1 MRRRA
6 LIVPLAATALLV
18 AGCGSPGSSGASSSE
33 AMSGGSSS
41 ASASAAGAVCAPVA
55 GDQLVVLDDDKGLQN
70 AENVLPAIN
79 TALATAHPQVIDVL
93 DAVSAT
99 LDTPTLIELNKK
111 VDLDR
116 RTSTEVAAEYLAS
129 AGLDKVEK
137 VGDGTAIVV
146 GAPNFSEGATLAAI
160 YADALT
166 AAGFSASA
174 QTIGNRET
182 YLPALE
188 KGDLGVVPEYLASLT
203 TALNAGAN
211 GADSPSPASGDVD
224 ATLAALTDLGKAA
237 GLTLGAPSQAQDQ
250 NTFAVTQAFAEKYK
264 VTTLSEL
271 VAACGGGVSLG
282 GPPECPERNYCE
294 AGLNEKYGLVTT
306 FTSLDAGGPLTK
318 AALRQGQVALGL
330 VFSSDADL
338 AAG

>member
-6 LIVPLAATALLV
+6 LIVPLAATALLL
-18 AGCGSPGSSGASSSE
+18 AGCGSPGSSGSSGSTS
-33 AMSGGSSS
+33 ASGGSSS
-41 ASASAAGAVCAPVA
+41 ASAGGQACAPVA
-55 GDQLVVLDDDKGLQN
+55 GDQLVVLEDDKGLQN
-70 AENVLPAIN
+70 AENVLPALN
-79 TALATAHPQVIDVL
+79 AALVTAHPQVVDVL
-93 DAVSAT
+93 DALSAT
-99 LDTPTLIELNKK
+99 LDTATLIDLNKK
-111 VDLDR
+111 VDVDR

-129 AGLDKVEK
+129 AGLDKVDK

-146 GAPNFSEGATLAAI
+146 GAPNFSEGATLAAL

-166 AAGFSASA
+166 AAGFSATA

-203 TALNAGAN
+203 TALNASAN

-224 ATLAALTDLGKAA
+224 ATMTALTDLGTAA
-237 GLTLGAPSQAQDQ
+237 GLAFGAPSQAQDQ
-250 NTFAVTQAFAEKYK
+250 NTFAVTQAFAEKYQ

-271 VAACGGGVSLG
+271 AEACGGGVTLG
-282 GPPECPERNYCE
+282 GPPECPERDYCE
-294 AGLNEKYGLVTT
+294 VGLTEKYGLSTT
-306 FTSLDAGGPLTK
+306 FTALDAGGPLTK

-338 AAG
+338 AS